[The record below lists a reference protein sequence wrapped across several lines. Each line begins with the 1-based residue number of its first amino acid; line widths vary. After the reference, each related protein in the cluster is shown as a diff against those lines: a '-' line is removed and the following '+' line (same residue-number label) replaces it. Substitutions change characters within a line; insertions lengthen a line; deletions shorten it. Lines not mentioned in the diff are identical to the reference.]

1 MGGSPCAVVIGD
13 TGNKLNRL
21 QAILDRA
28 AVLAPNAPTPP
39 FQTAAWTAFESK
51 VHECFACVE
60 ALDGCVDEYEAA
72 VAALE

>member
-1 MGGSPCAVVIGD
+1 MASQGFVASLVVAYPVGE
-13 TGNKLNRL
+13 
-21 QAILDRA
+21 A
-28 AVLAPNAPTPP
+28 
-39 FQTAAWTAFESK
+39 K

>member
-1 MGGSPCAVVIGD
+1 MGGAACAAVIID

-28 AVLAPNAPTPP
+28 AAIAPNAPT
-39 FQTAAWTAFESK
+39 QVESSLWKAFESK